1 MDERK
6 HPEVVAYELRKARKP
21 GPAEV
26 VDAAASRR
34 VCLTMNSGR
43 FRLRWSASSIGDN
56 DWVGL
61 YASISA
67 SDSDYIGGAWQWAS
81 KANVFDT
88 SIPVQPNYQAR
99 YLVWSAAQGKYVSVA
114 RTGAFPSVTMQSV
127 PSSYPRK
134 PTSSEWSGLKYAFP
148 GLQQGNVWVTG
159 PQTPLY
165 TTGVTA
171 YNCIAWSLG
180 FDDRWINPDSPLAAF
195 EIQYNAYGKTT
206 TSRLDPNAGIDGWG
220 IDPSNTT
227 HGSKT
232 YTGTS
237 VGTGGLWES
246 KLGQNVRITHGRTEL
261 SGTTYGTVLAS
272 FLAGSYAV
280 TVEAWEMAAI
290 EPLEENEMVVL
301 REKIAALPPDFR
313 NKFESAFAAWEAT
326 WFQGKLAYSSNTR
339 DLAQGDAYKALVGMG
354 PAILPL
360 LVEKLCDPAMF
371 PALVLYDALQGS
383 PELVLTYKA
392 GDPYRLEGEQARA
405 RRTVRRWIAV
415 HQP

>member
-6 HPEVVAYELRKARKP
+6 HPEVVAHELRQARKP
-21 GPAEV
+21 ASAGTADV
-26 VDAAASRR
+26 TAVSRR
-34 VCLTMNSGR
+34 VCLTMDSGR

-61 YASISA
+61 YASTSA
-67 SDSDYIGGAWQWAS
+67 SDSDYIGGTWQWAS

-127 PSSYPRK
+127 ASSYPRK
-134 PTSSEWSGLKYAFP
+134 PTSSEWSGLKYTFP
-148 GLQQGNVWVTG
+148 GLQQGNVWVTS
-159 PQTPLY
+159 P
-165 TTGVTA
+165 TTSV

-220 IDPSNTT
+220 IDPSDTT

-232 YTGTS
+232 YTGAS

-246 KLGQNVRITHGRTEL
+246 KLGPNVRITHGRTEL

-280 TVEAWEMAAI
+280 TAEAWEMATI
-290 EPLEENEMVVL
+290 EPLEESEMVML
-301 REKIAALPPDFR
+301 REKIAALPSDLR
-313 NKFESAFAAWEAT
+313 KKFESAFAAWEAT
-326 WFQGKLAYSSNTR
+326 WFQDKLAYSSNTR
-339 DLAQGDAYKALVGMG
+339 DFAQGDAYKALVGMG

-383 PELVLTYKA
+383 SELVLTYKA

-405 RRTVRRWIAV
+405 RRTVRRWIVA
-415 HQP
+415 HKP